1 MLSHTFDLDHNP
13 VLSDNQDRLWL
24 KSLLLEESL
33 LFWLHRYRKERRDER
48 LLPPHHPSPSQLP
61 NSNLN
66 YEEYSEFVHPL
77 NVSCREF
84 SVSKNYADLDDL
96 KKIDA
101 INSGEQHS
109 EEESESEEVIIYTCI
124 RKKCKIPCLI
134 AQFVQCKEHIMR
146 HSKLFDDAKDS
157 MVIRSDEEF
166 CINESFLSSS
176 YLG

>member
-1 MLSHTFDLDHNP
+1 M
-13 VLSDNQDRLWL
+13 
-24 KSLLLEESL
+24 
-33 LFWLHRYRKERRDER
+33 
-48 LLPPHHPSPSQLP
+48 
-61 NSNLN
+61 
-66 YEEYSEFVHPL
+66 
-77 NVSCREF
+77 SCREF
-84 SVSKNYADLDDL
+84 SVSKNYAYLDDP

-124 RKKCKIPCLI
+124 RKKCKIHCPCSI
-134 AQFVQCKEHIMR
+134 CATEEEQCKEHIMR